1 MSVGNVPVPYFP
13 TPPGEYN
20 RQYMAQVIRAFAV
33 FAQQVNNPGP
43 IRATTLTLNPSGAKI
58 DAGELSYNTAEDTFD
73 LTHLNDVTQ
82 QIGFETYMRC
92 RNNTGSTIPNGSV
105 VGFAG
110 VNGEINI
117 SPYIANNSVPE
128 LYFVGVTTFE
138 MVDQAVGAVT
148 IYGKVRGLDTTG
160 SSVSETW
167 AAGDILY
174 ASSTTAGKF
183 TKVRPTAPNVVIS
196 VAAVLTVSS
205 TVGEIMVRPTIPL
218 GLDYGTFV
226 SSTDQT
232 LAAANTATAVT
243 YTSTEISNGVSLGSP
258 ASRIVVSQAGYYHV
272 DVSAQIASSNSS
284 SKDVFIWLE
293 KNGTNVPDTTRA
305 ISISGN
311 GTYLPFATTYDVS
324 LEANQ
329 YVRIMWAAS
338 DTTVT
343 LEAFASSAFAPA
355 GPAMIVTVS
364 QEQL

>member
-1 MSVGNVPVPYFP
+1 MASSAPAPFFP
-13 TPPGEYN
+13 TPPEEYN
-20 RQYMAQVIRAFAV
+20 RQYMAQLVRAFSV
-33 FAQQVNNPGP
+33 FVQQVNNPGP
-43 IRATTLTLNPSGAKI
+43 ILGTTLTLNPTGAKI

-105 VGFAG
+105 VGFSG

-117 SPYIANNSVPE
+117 SPYIANNTVPE
-128 LYFVGVTTFE
+128 LYFVGVTTFD

-148 IYGKVRGLDTTG
+148 IYGKVRGLNTTG

-174 ASSTTAGKF
+174 ASPSTAGRF

-205 TVGEIMVRPTIPL
+205 TVGEIMVRPTIPI
-218 GLDYGTFV
+218 GLDYGTFI

-243 YTSTEISNGVSLGSP
+243 YTSTEISNGISLGTP
-258 ASRIVVSQAGYYHV
+258 ASRIVVAQAGHYHV
-272 DVSAQIASSNSS
+272 DVSVQIASSNSS
-284 SKDVFIWLE
+284 AKDVYIWLE
-293 KNGTNVPDTTRA
+293 KQGANLADTTRA

-311 GTYLPFATTYDVS
+311 GTYLPFATNYDVS
-324 LEANQ
+324 LEAGQ
-329 YVRIMWAAS
+329 YVRVMWAAS
-338 DTTVT
+338 DTSVT
-343 LEAFASSAFAPA
+343 LEAFAASAFAPA
-355 GPAMIVTVS
+355 GPAAIVSVT
-364 QEQL
+364 QTQL

>member
-1 MSVGNVPVPYFP
+1 MSSQVPVPYFP
-13 TPPGEYN
+13 APPGEYD

-43 IRATTLTLNPSGAKI
+43 IRATTLTLNPTGSKI
-58 DAGELSYNTAEDTFD
+58 DAGELSYNTDEDTFN
-73 LTHLNDVTQ
+73 LTHLNDVVQ

-92 RNNTGSTIPNGSV
+92 RNNTGSTIPNGTV

-128 LYFVGVTTFE
+128 LYFVGVTTFD
-138 MVDQAVGAVT
+138 MVDQAVGPVT
-148 IYGKVRGLDTTG
+148 VYGKVRGLNTTG
-160 SSVSETW
+160 SSVGQTW

-174 ASSTTAGKF
+174 ASSTTAGRF

-196 VAAVLTVSS
+196 VAAVLTVSA

-218 GLDYGTFV
+218 GLDYGTFI
-226 SSTDQT
+226 STADET
-232 LAAANTATAVT
+232 IAAANTAYAVT
-243 YTSTEISNGVSLGSP
+243 YTATEISNGVTLGTP
-258 ASRIVVSQAGYYHV
+258 ATRIVASQAGYYHV

-293 KNGTNVPDTTRA
+293 KNGTNLANTTRA
-305 ISISGN
+305 ISISGS
-311 GTYLPFATTYDVS
+311 GTYVPFATTYDVS
-324 LEANQ
+324 LEANE
-329 YVRIMWAAS
+329 YIRVMWAAS

-343 LEAFASSAFAPA
+343 LEAFAASAFAPA
-355 GPAMIVTVS
+355 GPSIIVTVT
-364 QEQL
+364 QQQL